1 MLGDFLKGNC
11 MKKYF
16 VVSDIH
22 SFATPLI
29 TSLKDAGFD
38 EKNPEHVLIVCGDVF
53 DRGTE
58 TIEVYNFLKSIPEDR
73 CILIRGNHEAL
84 FLQLLEKDYPESH
97 DFSNGTVLTFCQI
110 AGYNADTAYELRI
123 GYHMSYGT
131 YFDNEFIDQKC
142 QTVWNMIKA
151 KVKKS
156 EITKWIKSKQW
167 KNYYELDNYIFV
179 HSFIPLNYVPDNSKE
194 SYYRE
199 YDIYNGITDAF
210 EFNPNWR
217 NAEDDDWEDA
227 SWGCPFVF
235 FDAGLF
241 DEEKKNNKILV
252 CGHFRCSAFNEHYL
266 NLSDCHEIY
275 KGDNL
280 IAIDTT
286 TALTNK
292 VNVLVIEK

>member
-1 MLGDFLKGNC
+1 

-38 EKNPEHVLIVCGDVF
+38 KENPEHILIVCGDAF

-84 FLQLLEKDYPESH
+84 FLQLLEKDYPEDY

-110 AGYNADTAYELRI
+110 AGYDADTAYELKI
-123 GYHMSYGT
+123 GYHISYGT

-142 QTVWNMIKA
+142 QSVWNMIKA

-156 EITKWIKSKQW
+156 EITKWLKSKQW
-167 KNYYELDNYIFV
+167 VNYYELDKYIFV
-179 HSFIPLNYVPDNSKE
+179 HSFIPLLFNNSERGLNEDYCIYYGLTQYFSENPDWRSA
-194 SYYRE
+194 
-199 YDIYNGITDAF
+199 TD
-210 EFNPNWR
+210 EEW
-217 NAEDDDWEDA
+217 A
-227 SWGCPFVF
+227 SAAWGCPYVF

-241 DEEKKNNKILV
+241 NQEKEKGKILV
-252 CGHFRCSAFNEHYL
+252 CGHYRCSEFNEHYL
-266 NLSDCHEIY
+266 NSNTDNHNIY
-275 KGDNL
+275 FGDNL
-280 IAIDTT
+280 IAIDAT
-286 TALTNK
+286 TAWSDQ
-292 VNVLVIEK
+292 VNVLVINDNFCLEK